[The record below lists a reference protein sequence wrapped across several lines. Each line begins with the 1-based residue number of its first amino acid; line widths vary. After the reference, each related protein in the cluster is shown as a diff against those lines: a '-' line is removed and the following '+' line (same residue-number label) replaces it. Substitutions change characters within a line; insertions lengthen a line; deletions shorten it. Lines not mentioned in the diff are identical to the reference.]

1 MKFERLSN
9 NELRSLEK
17 EFIQFLVVN
26 GIVAADWEK
35 IKKEDAEKAEKLIE
49 LFSDKI
55 WEKSLEKI
63 NYLEHRTPNSIKVF
77 YCKKDMIELIGV
89 DADHQG
95 FIDKELV
102 IDPQKKYSLIEYKK
116 KYHPDRETELFK
128 MIKSGCYISSEKN
141 FNLLK
146 SLNDS

>member
-1 MKFERLSN
+1 
-9 NELRSLEK
+9 
-17 EFIQFLVVN
+17 
-26 GIVAADWEK
+26 
-35 IKKEDAEKAEKLIE
+35 
-49 LFSDKI
+49 
-55 WEKSLEKI
+55 
-63 NYLEHRTPNSIKVF
+63 
-77 YCKKDMIELIGV
+77 MIELIGV

-95 FIDKELV
+95 FIDKEIV